1 MKDKI
6 KEIILSVNPG
16 MDVEDEDFNIAEDMD
31 SMDILALM
39 EELEDAFDI
48 EITMEE
54 KNEEN
59 FSSID
64 ALAEMIEYG
73 TEAMSVVEN
82 GKIKGTL
89 WLNDIVN
96 IFQKG

>member
-39 EELEDAFDI
+39 EELEDAFWI
-48 EITMEE
+48 LKLQLEE

-64 ALAEMIEYG
+64 ALAEMIER
-73 TEAMSVVEN
+73 
-82 GKIKGTL
+82 L
-89 WLNDIVN
+89 
-96 IFQKG
+96 QQ

>member
-16 MDVEDEDFNIAEDMD
+16 MDVEDEDFN
-31 SMDILALM
+31 ILALM

-64 ALAEMIEYG
+64 ALAEMIER
-73 TEAMSVVEN
+73 
-82 GKIKGTL
+82 L
-89 WLNDIVN
+89 
-96 IFQKG
+96 QQ

>member
-1 MKDKI
+1 MKKIKEIKIINNQRGELPMTEKI
-6 KEIILSVNPG
+6 KEIILTVNPG

-59 FSSID
+59 FSSIE
-64 ALAEMIEYG
+64 ALAEMIER
-73 TEAMSVVEN
+73 
-82 GKIKGTL
+82 L
-89 WLNDIVN
+89 
-96 IFQKG
+96 Q

>member
-16 MDVEDEDFNIAEDMD
+16 MDVDDEEFNIAEDMD

-48 EITMEE
+48 VITMEE

-64 ALAEMIEYG
+64 ALAEMIER
-73 TEAMSVVEN
+73 
-82 GKIKGTL
+82 L
-89 WLNDIVN
+89 
-96 IFQKG
+96 QQ